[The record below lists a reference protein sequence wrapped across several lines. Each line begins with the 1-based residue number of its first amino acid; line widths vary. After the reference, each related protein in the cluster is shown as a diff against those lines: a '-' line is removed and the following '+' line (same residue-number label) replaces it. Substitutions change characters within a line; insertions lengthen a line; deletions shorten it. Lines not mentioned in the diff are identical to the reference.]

1 MSTSKRFNPK
11 NKQTLKII
19 VDERDYH
26 LEFKLDPR
34 EYFYPYLLVGPDYVY
49 DYAHYEED
57 GMSKEEYDNHIKINK
72 MLQDKKYEDL
82 FKEKFIK
89 NLDDFL
95 RKLEFEVKIHY
106 EDGESL
112 EQKVSKNEGI
122 IFELLKKEGPYIL
135 RLNAILDKIQEWFD
149 EKDFQ
154 NIENSITALKEHRKS
169 VFGYIP
175 YSYFENR
182 YIVALYYPY
191 ILRKIREIKK
201 DITKKKSKYRD
212 NQKIS
217 KEIIDKW
224 RKKQKEGV
232 GRSICWFDILLEIA
246 KKEEEKT
253 GIDFISFVKQRGVS
267 PKDLVKLI
275 FSELI
280 HKSPDTI
287 DKIIRDRDKILK
299 MMSRHWKT

>member
-1 MSTSKRFNPK
+1 
-11 NKQTLKII
+11 
-19 VDERDYH
+19 
-26 LEFKLDPR
+26 
-34 EYFYPYLLVGPDYVY
+34 
-49 DYAHYEED
+49 
-57 GMSKEEYDNHIKINK
+57 

-82 FKEKFIK
+82 FKEKLIK
-89 NLDDFL
+89 NLNDFL
-95 RKLEFEVKIHY
+95 MKLEYEAKIHY

-154 NIENSITALKEHRKS
+154 NIENSIKALKEHRKS

-201 DITKKKSKYRD
+201 DITKKKSEYRD
-212 NQKIS
+212 DQKIS

-246 KKEEEKT
+246 KKEEM
-253 GIDFISFVKQRGVS
+253 DFGSFMKYKGYS